1 MSHATTVPGPR
12 RAAQQLKRAR
22 TVVRR
27 QLAGVA
33 MNGLASDMVDGGV
46 VGWWGGVVGHEEPFY
61 MYTGVYARTIK
72 VIE

>member
-1 MSHATTVPGPR
+1 VAPFFCR

-33 MNGLASDMVDGGV
+33 LNGLASDVAVAGMSQEVSKWLVSGL
-46 VGWWGGVVGHEEPFY
+46 
-61 MYTGVYARTIK
+61 
-72 VIE
+72 

>member
-1 MSHATTVPGPR
+1 MPHLPHLPR

-33 MNGLASDMVDGGV
+33 MNGLASDVVDGGGRWYNV
-46 VGWWGGVVGHEEPFY
+46 V
-61 MYTGVYARTIK
+61 
-72 VIE
+72 